1 MYNHPQLR
9 TLSSARAP
17 TLEAVDLE
25 ALQPHVNAEPLQPP
39 AHSTYN
45 DAILRLHSTAHGQS
59 ADTRRQAGLAL
70 TEEQPLWLTDLG
82 REAAAAAVVA
92 AEEIGAFV
100 VRTSSRPRAWAVTV
114 QHPGKVLHHLAE
126 QTRRGFIVD
135 DQPTNCATLEEVVAL
150 LQKDGSVLGTK
161 LTRSALGVESAS

>member
-1 MYNHPQLR
+1 MAEMSASYVAATVR
-9 TLSSARAP
+9 TAPSAVTRD
-17 TLEAVDLE
+17 TLL
-25 ALQPHVNAEPLQPP
+25 
-39 AHSTYN
+39 
-45 DAILRLHSTAHGQS
+45 
-59 ADTRRQAGLAL
+59 RQAGFAL

-82 REAAAAAVVA
+82 REDAAAAVVA

-100 VRTSSRPRAWAVTV
+100 VRPSSRPRAWAVTV

-161 LTRSALGVESAS
+161 LTRSAVGVESAS